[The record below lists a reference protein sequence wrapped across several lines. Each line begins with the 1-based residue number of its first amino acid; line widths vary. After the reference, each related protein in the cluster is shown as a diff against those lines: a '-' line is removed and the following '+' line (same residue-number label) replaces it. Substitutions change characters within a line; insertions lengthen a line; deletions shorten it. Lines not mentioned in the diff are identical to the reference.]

1 MNGIVNVCIANN
13 FKNLNLLNHIS
24 EFSTFRNNIDI
35 INGDFETMNLQ
46 ILHKIDLIFINFE
59 ELFFSKET
67 SKIPDKMHKILQK
80 SLTITK
86 NIVILFPK
94 TLKISSLAELFCSKL
109 EIYKES

>member
-1 MNGIVNVCIANN
+1 MNVCIANN
-13 FKNLNLLNHIS
+13 LKNLGLLNHIS

-35 INGDFETMNLQ
+35 INGNFETMNLQ
-46 ILHKIDLIFINFE
+46 SLHKIDLIFINFE
-59 ELFFSKET
+59 ELFYSEDA

-94 TLKISSLAELFCSKL
+94 SLKISNLAELFCPNL